1 MADSLTQVAFGSPRW
16 SARREFELLMLLAP
30 SRKRAQRLWL
40 RKQRTIASVRHAGGQ
55 LCHWRASGTDSEVL
69 QDAGRRNE
77 RAPTAAQAARQLR
90 SEKRLREK
98 HLARKAWAA
107 VRVACHLRRW
117 SARARARLDA
127 RSASSTTTTPST
139 TTTSAAPAPAPAVP
153 PSAPAPAPAPE
164 SEPAALARAPEP
176 APEPA
181 LALTAPPH
189 RASSTPPLLLPS
201 SSPSPAPPVPWTSS
215 RSSPIGRHAG
225 RDGAP
230 HARARGA
237 HADRSGRPSLHHV
250 PSSSTDNTLSKHPLP
265 QLDRAA
271 PPEVSLPFAAICC

>member
-1 MADSLTQVAFGSPRW
+1 
-16 SARREFELLMLLAP
+16 MLLAP

-55 LCHWRASGTDSEVL
+55 LSHWRASGTDSEVL

-127 RSASSTTTTPST
+127 RSAPTSNS
-139 TTTSAAPAPAPAVP
+139 TSAAPAY
-153 PSAPAPAPAPE
+153 
-164 SEPAALARAPEP
+164 
-176 APEPA
+176 
-181 LALTAPPH
+181 
-189 RASSTPPLLLPS
+189 
-201 SSPSPAPPVPWTSS
+201 
-215 RSSPIGRHAG
+215 
-225 RDGAP
+225 
-230 HARARGA
+230 
-237 HADRSGRPSLHHV
+237 HV
-250 PSSSTDNTLSKHPLP
+250 TMLYLRYEN
-265 QLDRAA
+265 LD
-271 PPEVSLPFAAICC
+271 F